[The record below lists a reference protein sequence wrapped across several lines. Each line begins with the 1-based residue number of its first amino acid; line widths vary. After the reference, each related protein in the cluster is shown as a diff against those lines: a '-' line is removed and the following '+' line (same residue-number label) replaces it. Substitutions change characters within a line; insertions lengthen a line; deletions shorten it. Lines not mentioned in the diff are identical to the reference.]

1 MTPARLLAAVA
12 VTLLLTPSCAPL
24 QAPAGP
30 DVAAPRLE
38 EQALT
43 APDGTRLPMRSWLP
57 ESAEPAAVVV
67 ALHGFNDYSEFFDGP
82 GRFLAERG
90 IASYAY
96 DQRGFGA
103 SPNRG
108 LWAGSETLV
117 GDARAAVTAV
127 RARHPGTPLYL
138 FGESMGGAV
147 VMTLMAHPAPP
158 QVDGIILSAPAVW
171 GRSSMPWY
179 QAAALWVA
187 VRAFPEHR
195 LTGSGL
201 GIRASDNA
209 QMLAALG
216 RDPQVIKATRIDAVW
231 GLVNLMDEAMAAAPH
246 VNAHRLIL
254 YGEHD
259 QLIPPDA
266 IGEMLAR
273 LPTDDPGRQRFALY
287 SEGWHM
293 LTRDLQAEVIWRDI
307 AAWIAH
313 PGSPLPSGA
322 DAHGAAA
329 SCPGNAV
336 CIGSGASRS

>member
-1 MTPARLLAAVA
+1 MTLVRLLAAVA
-12 VTLLLTPSCAPL
+12 VMLLLTPACAPL

-30 DVAAPRLE
+30 DVATPRLE
-38 EQALT
+38 GQDLT
-43 APDGTRLPMRSWLP
+43 APDGARLPMRAWLP

-82 GRFLAERG
+82 GRFLARRG

-96 DQRGFGA
+96 DQRGFGG

-108 LWAGSETLV
+108 LWAGSETMA

-127 RARHPGTPLYL
+127 RARHPGTPVYL

-147 VMTLMAHPAPP
+147 VMTLMADPAPP
-158 QVDGIILSAPAVW
+158 QVEGIILSAPAVW
-171 GRSSMPWY
+171 GRSAMPWY
-179 QAAALWVA
+179 QVAVLWMA

-201 GIRASDNA
+201 GIRASDNTP
-209 QMLAALG
+209 MLAALG
-216 RDPQVIKATRIDAVW
+216 RDPQVIKATRVAAVW
-231 GLVNLMDEAMAAAPH
+231 GLVNLMDEAMASTPH
-246 VNAHRLIL
+246 VNARRLIL

-259 QLIPPDA
+259 QLIPPGA
-266 IGEMLAR
+266 IGGMLSQ

-287 SEGWHM
+287 PEGWHM
-293 LTRDLQAEVIWRDI
+293 LTRDLQAEVVWRDI
-307 AAWIAH
+307 AAWIFD
-313 PGSPLPSGA
+313 PSLPLPSGA

-329 SCPGNAV
+329 SC
-336 CIGSGASRS
+336 SRSALCLGSEASPS